1 GCDGDAARLR
11 RACRVGRVVRDCAA
25 DRAVRVRGFGGT
37 REVPPARGGHRAM
50 SGIESPWIALP
61 VALLL
66 VAGGLLAL
74 VGSLGL
80 VRLRSFQARM
90 HGPSMGNTLGLGCLV
105 IATIV
110 VGSAVAQRPV
120 LHALLITVF
129 VVMTSPVTA

>member
-1 GCDGDAARLR
+1 
-11 RACRVGRVVRDCAA
+11 
-25 DRAVRVRGFGGT
+25 
-37 REVPPARGGHRAM
+37 M

-129 VVMTSPVTA
+129 VVMTSPVTAMLLMRASIHRERARARSAEDEVIQR